1 MTIGRGLQMKEA
13 FYFNITLIYYQKGVP
28 MAQIDTSANEY
39 TLDTVA
45 LTVDDP
51 ELDLPSASAM
61 AKEKAR
67 ELDSNAMMLSYHSTK
82 TGEYWPNHDCGS
94 DTKPPWIVFAE
105 SRGYN
110 LKIDINNGEFEFYYL
125 RF

>member
-1 MTIGRGLQMKEA
+1 
-13 FYFNITLIYYQKGVP
+13 
-28 MAQIDTSANEY
+28 MAQLDNTTNKY
-39 TLDTVA
+39 TLNTIP
-45 LTVDDP
+45 LTIENP
-51 ELDLPSASAM
+51 GLDLPSASEM

-67 ELDSNAMMLSYHSTK
+67 ELDKNAMMLSYHSGK

-110 LKIDINNGEFEFYYL
+110 LKIDINDGEFEFFYL

>member
-1 MTIGRGLQMKEA
+1 
-13 FYFNITLIYYQKGVP
+13 
-28 MAQIDTSANEY
+28 MAQLDTTTNDY
-39 TLDTVA
+39 TLDTIP
-45 LTVDDP
+45 LTVEDDG
-51 ELDLPSASAM
+51 LTLAQASAM

-67 ELDSNAMMLSYHSTK
+67 EMDNNAMMLSYHSEK

-110 LKIDINNGEFEFYYL
+110 LKIDINNGAFEFFYL

>member
-1 MTIGRGLQMKEA
+1 
-13 FYFNITLIYYQKGVP
+13 
-28 MAQIDTSANEY
+28 MAELNTTANEY
-39 TLDTVA
+39 TLDTVSLSVEDEN
-45 LTVDDP
+45 LTLT
-51 ELDLPSASAM
+51 EATAM

-67 ELDSNAMMLSYHSTK
+67 EMDKNAMMLSYHSGK

-94 DTKPPWIVFAE
+94 DKRPPWLVFAE

-110 LKIDINNGEFEFYYL
+110 LTIDINNGEFEFFYL